1 MKVNVNMAT
10 EQKTPRTVVKAAKN
24 KAGQVIAKLY
34 SDGILL
40 VADVRISYPHID
52 VVWAKNEKDTKAYSA
67 VGILPTATH
76 QPAID
81 LCMEVIADILKEH
94 NKGVEIKDDALFCR
108 DGKPTKKPEYAGAW
122 TINSR
127 ETEKPTVLHPDKSE
141 MESPSEIKSE
151 IKAGYFV
158 DLLIEPWWQD
168 NEHGKRVNASLRA
181 VRLRREG
188 PVIAEGGIS
197 KDEAISS
204 FDDDDDGG
212 FGSGAAADDDDG
224 NGGL

>member
-1 MKVNVNMAT
+1 MAT
-10 EQKTPRTVVKAAKN
+10 QEKTPRTVVKTAKN
-24 KAGQVIAKLY
+24 DKGQTIAKAY
-34 SDGILL
+34 SDGTILIS
-40 VADVRISYPHID
+40 DVRASYPHLEAAWSKKAD
-52 VVWAKNEKDTKAYSA
+52 ETKKFSI

-81 LCMEVIADILKEH
+81 LLMEMVQDMLKEH
-94 NKGVEIKDDALFCR
+94 NKGKDIADKDIYIR

-122 TINSR
+122 TINAS
-127 ETEKPTVLHPDKSE
+127 ETERPTVLHPDKSE
-141 MESPSEIKSE
+141 MEISEIKGT
-151 IKAGYFV
+151 IKAGFFT
-158 DLLIEPWWQD
+158 DILLQPWWQD

-181 VRLRREG
+181 VRFRREG

-197 KDEAISS
+197 KDDAISS

-212 FGSGAAADDDDG
+212 FGSDADDDG

>member
-1 MKVNVNMAT
+1 MAT
-10 EQKTPRTVVKAAKN
+10 EQKSPRTVVKTAKN

-34 SDGILL
+34 SDGTIL
-40 VADVRISYPHID
+40 VSDIRISYPHLEAA
-52 VVWAKNEKDTKAYSA
+52 WAKKEGETKKFSA
-67 VGILPTATH
+67 VGILPVATH

-81 LCMEVIADILKEH
+81 LCLEHAQDLLKEH
-94 NKGVEIKDDALFCR
+94 NKGKDIADKDIFVR

-122 TINSR
+122 TINAS
-127 ETEKPTVLHPDKSE
+127 ETERPTVLHPDKSE
-141 MESPSEIKSE
+141 MEISEIKGT
-151 IKAGYFV
+151 IKAGFFT
-158 DLLIEPWWQD
+158 DMLIDPWWQD

-181 VRLRREG
+181 VRFRREG

-212 FGSGAAADDDDG
+212 FGGGDDADTDP